1 MIIWS
6 SLCKLF
12 NMYFKLV
19 FTCVTRNYSFSP
31 RMKVKDM
38 LEFIQL
44 NSRADFNICSDDVEI
59 IEVGETEYGDA
70 IDIDL
75 VPDDQT
81 LVEKYG
87 ENYDSVAA
95 FYIRSRNQVIVN
107 R

>member
-1 MIIWS
+1 
-6 SLCKLF
+6 
-12 NMYFKLV
+12 MYFKLV

-38 LEFIQL
+38 LEFVQL
-44 NSRADFNICSDDVEI
+44 NSLADFNICSDDVEI
-59 IEVGETEYGDA
+59 IEVRETEYGDA

-81 LVEKYG
+81 LLEKYG